1 MIVKFPSGISQICPL
16 CLAYSIAP
24 GIVLIASFVGVFV
37 VKGMQQFLQP
47 MLQGLQLWLV
57 WILEPNF
64 LLPLAQ
70 HLK

>member
-1 MIVKFPSGISQICPL
+1 MSNL

-24 GIVLIASFVGVFV
+24 GIVVIASFVGVFV

-57 WILEPNF
+57 WILEPN
-64 LLPLAQ
+64 LAS
-70 HLK
+70 LGTAFEVSFIS

>member
-1 MIVKFPSGISQICPL
+1 MSNL
-16 CLAYSIAP
+16 CLAYSIVP
-24 GIVLIASFVGVFV
+24 GIVLILSFVGVFV
-37 VKGMQQFLQP
+37 VKGMQQFLRH

-64 LLPLAQ
+64 WLPLPQ